1 MTAQQPLSRRSFL
14 KGVVLSAN
22 ALLFGGLNRAG
33 KGPFGNPFGSTSA
46 EECAAPA
53 SQDSVAYPNW
63 FDSGPRESNKIA
75 LTIDDFWS
83 AANAN
88 RALDIAET
96 FAIPLTIFP
105 IGKAIKY
112 SKDLQ
117 AFLRRALCSPVKVLI
132 GYHTQ
137 THPFLTR
144 LSNAQIDWEIAQN
157 RRSLDEALGFPS
169 AVRLVRPPYGDGG
182 YRGRVNGRILAK
194 FNEMGLSETMWSI
207 NFSSNSSYITKP
219 RRVRGGDII
228 LMHTTNRDIRTHMQG
243 IVDYLKNSRGFEFVT
258 VADLFATDAKV

>member
-1 MTAQQPLSRRSFL
+1 
-14 KGVVLSAN
+14 
-22 ALLFGGLNRAG
+22 LNRVG
-33 KGPFGNPFGSTSA
+33 KGPFGNPLGSTSA
-46 EECAAPA
+46 EVCAAA
-53 SQDSVAYPNW
+53 ESRESVAYPNW

-83 AANAN
+83 ASNAN

-105 IGKAIKY
+105 IGRAIQY
-112 SKDLQ
+112 SKGLQ
-117 AFLRRALCSPVKVLI
+117 AFLRRALCSQVQVLI

-144 LSNAQIDWEIAQN
+144 LSNAQIDWEIAHN
-157 RRSLDEALGFPS
+157 RRSLDDALGFPYP
-169 AVRLVRPPYGDGG
+169 VQLVRPPYGDGG

-207 NFSSNSSYITKP
+207 NFNSNRSYITKP
-219 RRVRGGDII
+219 KIVRGGDII

-243 IVDYLKNSRGFEFVT
+243 IVDELKNGRGSEFVT
-258 VADLFATDAKV
+258 VAELFATHNST